1 MPFVALGWI
10 ALSILVGFLGR
21 RRIIGFW
28 GFFIASLLLSP
39 FVVLFI
45 LLLTH
50 PSPKKKSKKKTT
62 VPQQTEPA

>member
-1 MPFVALGWI
+1 MPVMALGWI

-39 FVVLFI
+39 FIVLPI

-50 PSPKKKSKKKTT
+50 PAPKKKGEKKKAP
-62 VPQQTEPA
+62 VEQAEPA